1 LSEFTKFISNLKSFC
16 QVKLIIGNIYA
27 NKVKILKITTSKKT
41 NKFSY
46 LIDDVHIIYNSKK
59 SKS

>member
-1 LSEFTKFISNLKSFC
+1 M
-16 QVKLIIGNIYA
+16 YA
-27 NKVKILKITTSKKT
+27 SKVKILKITILKKT
-41 NKFSY
+41 NKFNY